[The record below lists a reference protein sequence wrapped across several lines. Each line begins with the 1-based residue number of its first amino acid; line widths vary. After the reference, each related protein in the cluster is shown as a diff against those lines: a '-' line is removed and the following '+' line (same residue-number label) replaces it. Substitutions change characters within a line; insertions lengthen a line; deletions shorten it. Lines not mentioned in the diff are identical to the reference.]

1 MSSEDLNIVT
11 QMLAGILNPNNSIRK
26 EAEGKLQLM
35 QENMGAL
42 LFCLGK
48 VLKGKFNLKYRRK

>member
-11 QMLAGILNPNNSIRK
+11 QMLAGILNPNNTLRK
-26 EAEGKLQLM
+26 EAEAKLQLM

-48 VLKGKFNLKYRRK
+48 VLKGKFCIYIRC